1 MNSVR
6 VYQAPSSPA
15 ADLPRP
21 FVVVV
26 DDERRIADTLALIL
40 ASRGYAAA
48 AAHDGASA
56 LEICRHKTPDL
67 VITDVVMPDMNGI
80 DLAITIRQ
88 RFRDC
93 CVLLFSGQAE
103 TADILEDARRRGYDF
118 ELLAKPLH
126 PEELLMRIEILI
138 GPPGARQQPERR

>member
-1 MNSVR
+1 MNGAR
-6 VYQAPSSPA
+6 VYQAPPSPA
-15 ADLPRP
+15 AGLPRP

-26 DDERRIADTLALIL
+26 DDERRIADTLVLIL
-40 ASRGYAAA
+40 DSRGYGAA

-56 LEICRHKTPDL
+56 LEICRQKAPDL

-93 CVLLFSGQAE
+93 HVLLFSGQAE
-103 TADILEDARRRGYDF
+103 TADILENARCRGYDF

-126 PEELLMRIEILI
+126 PEELLMRIKTLI
-138 GPPGARQQPERR
+138 GPPGARQRA

>member
-1 MNSVR
+1 MNNAR
-6 VYQAPSSPA
+6 GYQMSSSPA
-15 ADLPRP
+15 ADSLRP

-40 ASRGYAAA
+40 HSKGYAAA

-56 LEICRHKTPDL
+56 LEICRRKAPDL
-67 VITDVVMPDMNGI
+67 LISDVLMPDMNGI
-80 DLAITIRQ
+80 ELAITIRQ

-93 CVLLFSGQAE
+93 HILLFSGQAE
-103 TADILEDARRRGYDF
+103 TTNILEGARRLGYDF

-126 PEELLMRIEILI
+126 PEELLLKITALI
-138 GPPGARQQPERR
+138 GPPDASQKPGPR